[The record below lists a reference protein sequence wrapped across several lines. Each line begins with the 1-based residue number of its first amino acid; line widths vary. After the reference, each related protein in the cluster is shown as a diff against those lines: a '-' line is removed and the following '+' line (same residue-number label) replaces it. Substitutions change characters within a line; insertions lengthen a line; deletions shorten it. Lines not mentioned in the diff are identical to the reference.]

1 MSIKY
6 NITVEIGYEL
16 RTVSLTEKE
25 WKRVKSGDHL
35 IKSTQD
41 SYEGELF
48 TYQFEFNGDAY
59 KDATLV
65 VTYDDG
71 GTGFIGNIED
81 AIIDNH

>member
-1 MSIKY
+1 MSKRY
-6 NITVEIGYEL
+6 NVTVEIGYEL

-25 WKRVKSGDHL
+25 WKRVKSGDYL

-41 SYEGELF
+41 SYEEELF
-48 TYQFEFNGDAY
+48 TYQFEFNGDNY
-59 KDATLV
+59 EDATLV

-81 AIIDNH
+81 AIFDNH

>member
-1 MSIKY
+1 MKF
-6 NITVEIGYEL
+6 NVTVEIGYEL

-25 WKRVKSGDHL
+25 WNFVKSGNHL

-48 TYQFEFNGDAY
+48 TYQFEFNGDAHE
-59 KDATLV
+59 DATLV